1 MNPSAR
7 RPLRLPA
14 LLGLVLG
21 LALESSAALAQTA
34 APPAPTPAP
43 AKAAALAA
51 GSAHG
56 LGDTK
61 CASCHTTSTWK
72 NVQFDHAQTGFLLK
86 GAHQKAGCFGCH
98 AQNLSQPVPLACA
111 GCHQDAH
118 RGEFGQRCAGC
129 HQEES
134 WKTTFNADA
143 HRMTGFPLV
152 GRHAFISCEECHG
165 NKRDRSFSRAG
176 AASCVSCHQADFR
189 AAAGR
194 SVDHVAFG
202 FSQQCRDCHTPT
214 TFQAARYADHEKCFQ
229 IGGGPHGGISCL
241 GCHTSLTL
249 AATPGAC
256 ATNTARCT
264 GCHTHDQPRTD
275 AIHLAASQKYPNGV
289 PGYQYKDRK
298 CYECHLFSTPKA
310 TPLRGPRGGANQG
323 RQ

>member
-1 MNPSAR
+1 MIASAR
-7 RPLRLPA
+7 RSLPPLC
-14 LLGLVLG
+14 
-21 LALESSAALAQTA
+21 
-34 APPAPTPAP
+34 
-43 AKAAALAA
+43 AAALCAA
-51 GSAHG
+51 FMYNSSARADDAPPPAAAKAPVGTAHG

-72 NVQFDHAQTGFLLK
+72 DVKFDHAQTGFLLK

-129 HQEES
+129 HEEQS

-152 GRHAFISCEECHG
+152 GRHAFISCEECHS
-165 NKRDRSFSRAG
+165 NKRDRGFSRAG
-176 AASCVSCHQADFR
+176 AASCASCHQADFA

-194 SVDHVAFG
+194 SVNHVAFG

-214 TFQAARYADHEKCFQ
+214 SFQPARYAEHEKCFQ
-229 IGGGPHGGISCL
+229 IAGGPHGGISCKT
-241 GCHTSLTL
+241 CHTSL
-249 AATPGAC
+249 AVPATPGTCSTSSAH
-256 ATNTARCT
+256 CT
-264 GCHTHDQPRTD
+264 GCHTHDQARTD
-275 AIHLAASQKYPNGV
+275 AIHQARTQQYPSGV

-298 CYECHLFSTPKA
+298 CYECHLFSTPA
-310 TPLRGPRGGANQG
+310 STPLRGPRGGASSG